1 MIIIIGFIIIAI
13 IVFCY
18 SYYHENRIN
27 NDCRTTPKLR
37 KVPTLAGEEPDI
49 KRTLFSFQGVEM
61 PKVFHIKYLC
71 DLWSK
76 SLCVKCSVLYKKMAI
91 TANNICVCPRTLI

>member
-1 MIIIIGFIIIAI
+1 MTG
-13 IVFCY
+13 
-18 SYYHENRIN
+18 
-27 NDCRTTPKLR
+27 TTPKLR

-49 KRTLFSFQGVEM
+49 KRTLFSFQGVKM

-76 SLCVKCSVLYKKMAI
+76 SLCV
-91 TANNICVCPRTLI
+91 

>member
-1 MIIIIGFIIIAI
+1 MIIIIAFIIIAI

-27 NDCRTTPKLR
+27 NDYRTTPKLR

-49 KRTLFSFQGVEM
+49 KRTLFSFQGAKM
-61 PKVFHIKYLC
+61 PKLFMLNICVIIGP
-71 DLWSK
+71 
-76 SLCVKCSVLYKKMAI
+76 SLCVCEVFNFVKENGSYC
-91 TANNICVCPRTLI
+91 

>member
-1 MIIIIGFIIIAI
+1 MRIIIDFIIIAI
-13 IVFCY
+13 IFCCY
-18 SYYHENRIN
+18 SCYHENRIN
-27 NDCRTTPKLR
+27 NDCGTTPKLG

-49 KRTLFSFQGVEM
+49 KRTLFSFQGVKM

-76 SLCVKCSVLYKKMAI
+76 PLCV
-91 TANNICVCPRTLI
+91 